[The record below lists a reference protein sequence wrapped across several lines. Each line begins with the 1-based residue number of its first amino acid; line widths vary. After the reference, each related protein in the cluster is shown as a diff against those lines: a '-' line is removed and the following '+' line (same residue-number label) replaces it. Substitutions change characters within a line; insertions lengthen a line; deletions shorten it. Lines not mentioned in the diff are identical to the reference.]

1 MTPGEQPVTP
11 PPEAVLIRLVR
22 QAAGITV
29 DAAATR
35 AGISKA
41 RWTQVETGREKR
53 KDGYRPAVAPS
64 GTLARMAGAIPGV
77 TPERLEDAGRPDAAE
92 VLREI
97 RRLDAPQPSV
107 TVPPRPAELR
117 YPGNLAKDAI
127 AARVWEQ
134 NHDAQG
140 EVFDDIAVL
149 QGVVRFLWQQRQ
161 RATGARNGERTAAAG

>member
-29 DAAATR
+29 DAAAAR

-53 KDGYRPAVAPS
+53 KDGYHPAVAPA
-64 GTLARMAGAIPGV
+64 GTLARMARAVPGV
-77 TPERLEDAGRPDAAE
+77 TPERLEEAGRPDAAE

-97 RRLDAPQPSV
+97 IHLGQEQVRPS
-107 TVPPRPAELR
+107 
-117 YPGNLAKDAI
+117 
-127 AARVWEQ
+127 
-134 NHDAQG
+134 
-140 EVFDDIAVL
+140 
-149 QGVVRFLWQQRQ
+149 
-161 RATGARNGERTAAAG
+161 